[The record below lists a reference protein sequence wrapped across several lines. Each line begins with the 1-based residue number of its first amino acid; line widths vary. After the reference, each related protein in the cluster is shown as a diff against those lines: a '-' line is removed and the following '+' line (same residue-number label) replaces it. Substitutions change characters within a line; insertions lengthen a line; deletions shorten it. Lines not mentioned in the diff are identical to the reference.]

1 MQVNS
6 KQSDRNWSRHPVHRQ
21 EEANT
26 VIIKR
31 IHIDVFRASVD
42 NPVVTSF
49 GSIPSRGIA
58 MLRLEDSDGVIGWG
72 DIWGN
77 FPTITTEYRANLA
90 AFLLPDLLLDK
101 TIDDIPTFY
110 RSLVKSLH
118 VLSVQAD
125 EPGPVASVLAA
136 VDQALWD
143 LAARRADQPLRRL
156 LNPKAADRIPAY
168 ASGLNPGDGPETV
181 AAQRAR
187 GHRAFKL
194 KIGFGDDIDQHNVRT
209 IVDGMSKGERFFVDA
224 NQRWDLEQ
232 AKYAADWLSET
243 PVGWLEEPMVADAP
257 RQDWM
262 ALKSAARLPLAG
274 AENIRGMANVE
285 AAYGWLDFIQPDVGK
300 WGGVTDCYQIATN
313 ALAAGKTYCPHWL
326 GGGIGLMHSAQLLA
340 AAGGNGL
347 LEMDV
352 NANPLRDHVLGDQL
366 AIEDG
371 HVSLPTAPGIGIAPD
386 LSGIKDFQVS
396 QVTLAG

>member
-1 MQVNS
+1 M
-6 KQSDRNWSRHPVHRQ
+6 
-21 EEANT
+21 
-26 VIIKR
+26 IIKR
-31 IHIDVFRASVD
+31 IHIDVFRAAVE

-49 GSIPSRGIA
+49 GTIPSRGIA
-58 MLRLEDSDGVIGWG
+58 MLRLEDSEGAVGWG

-110 RSLVKSLH
+110 RNLVTSLH

-143 LAARRADQPLRRL
+143 LAARRAGQPLRRL
-156 LNPKAADRIPAY
+156 LNPNAADRIPAY

-181 AAQRAR
+181 TAQRSR
-187 GHRAFKL
+187 GHRNFKL
-194 KIGFGDDIDQHNVRT
+194 KIGFGDDIDKRNVQT
-209 IVDGMSKGERFFVDA
+209 IVNGMDKDERLFVDA
-224 NQRWDLEQ
+224 NQRWDLGQ

-257 RQDWM
+257 AQDWI

-274 AENIRGMANVE
+274 AENIRGLANVKE
-285 AAYGWLDFIQPDVGK
+285 AFGWLDFIQPDVGK
-300 WGGVTDCYQIATN
+300 WGGVTDCYQIATS
-313 ALAAGKTYCPHWL
+313 AISAGKTYCPHWL
-326 GGGIGLMHSAQLLA
+326 GGGIGLMHSAHLLA

-352 NANPLRDHVLGDQL
+352 NANPLRDHMLGDEL
-366 AIEDG
+366 AIQNG
-371 HVSLPTAPGIGIAPD
+371 HVVLPTEPGIGIAPD
-386 LSGIKDFQVS
+386 LSGIASFQIS
-396 QVTLAG
+396 HVTLGG